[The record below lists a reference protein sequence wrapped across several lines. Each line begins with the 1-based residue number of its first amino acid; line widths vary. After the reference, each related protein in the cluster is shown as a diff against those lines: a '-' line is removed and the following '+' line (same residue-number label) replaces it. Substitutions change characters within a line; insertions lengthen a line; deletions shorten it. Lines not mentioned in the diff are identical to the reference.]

1 MRTKPKRARQSER
14 RLGRN
19 SAVILA
25 RSRAA
30 VTLIELLIVIT
41 ILSMFLVLAIP
52 RRSSMA
58 QTQLL
63 AAFHI
68 IQADIKTQQSLARS
82 AAPDE
87 N

>member
-30 VTLIELLIVIT
+30 VTLIEFLIVIT

-52 RRSSMA
+52 SRSSMA
-58 QTQLL
+58 QTQRL
-63 AAFHI
+63 AALHI
-68 IQADIKTQQSLARS
+68 IQADLKTQQSLARS
-82 AAPDE
+82 VG
-87 N
+87 

>member
-1 MRTKPKRARQSER
+1 M
-14 RLGRN
+14 
-19 SAVILA
+19 A

-52 RRSSMA
+52 RLSSTA
-58 QTQLL
+58 QTQRL

-68 IQADIKTQQSLARS
+68 IQADLKTQQSLARS
-82 AAPDE
+82 VG
-87 N
+87 